1 MKSKSNF
8 TNIKQLTNTER
19 NKRKERK
26 KERKKVLM
34 CI

>member
-26 KERKKVLM
+26 KESVDVY
-34 CI
+34 IDY